1 MATVKKRPTS
11 DEVKGLLL
19 EGHFGLSAD
28 EPLPLTDPI
37 STTQM
42 VLKLQDIKPYD
53 KNPRREKN
61 PAYEDI
67 KASILSKKQLNNNF
81 NVTRRP
87 GDDLFMVESGGNT
100 RLAILKELYLETA
113 DEVFNTVHCMFMPW
127 KSEASI
133 LTAHLIENEMRGDMM
148 LIDKAYAVQ
157 ELKSEVERGQGEE
170 VSDRAFTKIATKM
183 GYRISP
189 PLLRRFNYA
198 IKLDQMIPLV
208 LRTGVGGTKLDYI
221 KKVEKA
227 YFQLCEEHEEQFDA
241 AFMQVMSENDG
252 ELFDFDQVRNELDR
266 LLEKIIGLRSNIIYM
281 KVNQILDNNMGH
293 RSELYDSDIDIDIDI
308 DILSEGDT
316 LTTHQQSESIVE
328 DEHLSKNESG
338 DLKKGAD
345 NISQP
350 QSSSHQEADTNESGN
365 SHDES
370 IEAIS
375 TRKKAAESQTT
386 DKEQNPAIVLKRLRE
401 RGYELALKISK
412 TCDLEQSVMPA
423 DNGLGYFIE
432 TPHYQ
437 LTLEENLDK
446 FGCWWFLYSVSE
458 QLASQEH
465 SECWT
470 YLDLYDRLRKKR
482 NNEEAERESIDIHL
496 GEQPNTLQM
505 FMILQDHQNINE
517 KMFTNL
523 FLLIENNRKLRT
535 QYTDKQLWKA

>member
-308 DILSEGDT
+308 LSEGDT

>member
-293 RSELYDSDIDIDIDI
+293 RSELYDSDIDI
-308 DILSEGDT
+308 LSEPMSEGDT

-437 LTLEENLDK
+437 LTLEENLYK
-446 FGCWWFLYSVSE
+446 FGCWWFLYSLSE

>member
-293 RSELYDSDIDIDIDI
+293 RSELYDSDIDIDI
-308 DILSEGDT
+308 LSEGDT